1 MMKRFLEI
9 SQIFLPF
16 FLFLPIFNAFFLFP
30 SRFCDS
36 KTTKGKYR
44 VAKEESNTDEEIKKR
59 NITIKTYS
67 FGEFQ
72 KKHWPVS
79 YTI

>member
-9 SQIFLPF
+9 SQFFLPF
-16 FLFLPIFNAFFLFP
+16 FLFLPIFNASFHFP

-36 KTTKGKYR
+36 KTTKGKHR
-44 VAKEESNTDEEIKKR
+44 VAKEKSNADEEIKKR

-72 KKHWPVS
+72 KKH
-79 YTI
+79 